1 MLSWNRIY
9 KELVISVDGLRKSLL
24 EIAITMSENTQIAK
38 LLYQIFELE
47 KKIDKLHIKT
57 GQTVHELHQ
66 LPFSEI
72 TANEKVKENVI
83 KLKSLQ
89 SDINRLEKEI
99 NLLREE
105 RVKSRLDELTRYM
118 RRGGYTIE
126 DFIVAQDSDVIN
138 KSIGELFLPHGGII
152 VAVIHDEK
160 LIMPQNGI
168 KFAEGDRVFILSP
181 VNAVK
186 ETSTLFTSS
195 KQLT

>member
-57 GQTVHELHQ
+57 GQTVHELNQ

-99 NLLREE
+99 NILR
-105 RVKSRLDELTRYM
+105 
-118 RRGGYTIE
+118 
-126 DFIVAQDSDVIN
+126 
-138 KSIGELFLPHGGII
+138 
-152 VAVIHDEK
+152 
-160 LIMPQNGI
+160 
-168 KFAEGDRVFILSP
+168 
-181 VNAVK
+181 
-186 ETSTLFTSS
+186 
-195 KQLT
+195 

>member
-72 TANEKVKENVI
+72 TANEKVNDNVI

-138 KSIGELFLPHGGII
+138 KSIGELFLPHNGII

-160 LIMPQNGI
+160 LIMPQNGLI
-168 KFAEGDRVFILSP
+168 FTEGDRVFILSP

-186 ETSTLFTSS
+186 ETSMLFTSS

>member
-1 MLSWNRIY
+1 MIVWNRIY

-47 KKIDKLHIKT
+47 KKIDKLYIKT

-168 KFAEGDRVFILSP
+168 KFTEGDRVFILSP

>member
-1 MLSWNRIY
+1 MIVWNRIY

-24 EIAITMSENTQIAK
+24 EIAITMSENTQIAR

-72 TANEKVKENVI
+72 TANEKVKDNVI

-126 DFIVAQDSDVIN
+126 DFIVAQYSDAIN

-168 KFAEGDRVFILSP
+168 KFTEGDRVFILSP

>member
-1 MLSWNRIY
+1 MIVWNRIY

-24 EIAITMSENTQIAK
+24 EIAITMSENTQIAR

-47 KKIDKLHIKT
+47 KKIDKLYIKT

-99 NLLREE
+99 NLLREG

-160 LIMPQNGI
+160 LIMPQSGI
-168 KFAEGDRVFILSP
+168 KFTEGDRVFILSP

>member
-1 MLSWNRIY
+1 
-9 KELVISVDGLRKSLL
+9 
-24 EIAITMSENTQIAK
+24 
-38 LLYQIFELE
+38 
-47 KKIDKLHIKT
+47 
-57 GQTVHELHQ
+57 
-66 LPFSEI
+66 
-72 TANEKVKENVI
+72 
-83 KLKSLQ
+83 
-89 SDINRLEKEI
+89 
-99 NLLREE
+99 
-105 RVKSRLDELTRYM
+105 M

-168 KFAEGDRVFILSP
+168 NFTEGDRVFILSP

>member
-72 TANEKVKENVI
+72 TANEKVKDNVI

-138 KSIGELFLPHGGII
+138 KSIGELFLPHGGLL

-160 LIMPQNGI
+160 LIMPQSWI
-168 KFAEGDRVFILSP
+168 KFTEGDRVFILSP